1 MTSEG
6 KQKLRSI
13 TNQIEKISESLKDLL
28 SEEKEEAVNEEDEEH
43 LDTIDNVSEWLKQH
57 NDDLK
62 EILWEK

>member
-13 TNQIEKISESLKDLL
+13 MHQIEKISESLKDLL
-28 SEEKEEAVNEEDEEH
+28 SEEKEEAITEEDDEH
-43 LDTIDNVSEWLKQH
+43 LDTIDNVSEWLSQH